1 MCNQGKVIGVY
12 IWASL
17 QENLSSG
24 FPTKQVS
31 IQSTQLQ

>member
-1 MCNQGKVIGVY
+1 MPEEFI

-24 FPTKQVS
+24 FPTNLDSNQPG
-31 IQSTQLQ
+31 QLQMLARK

>member
-1 MCNQGKVIGVY
+1 MSITRNVVTEING
-12 IWASL
+12 ASP

-31 IQSTQLQ
+31 NQTP